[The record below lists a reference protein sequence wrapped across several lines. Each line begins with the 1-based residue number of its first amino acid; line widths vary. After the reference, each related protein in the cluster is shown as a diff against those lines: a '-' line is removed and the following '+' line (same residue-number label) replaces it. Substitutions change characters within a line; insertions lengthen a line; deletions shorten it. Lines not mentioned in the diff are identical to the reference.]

1 MQLRAAAAVVVSNCL
16 YLRCLLV
23 AQVEQHEGQKE
34 KLAAVLRQR
43 KREILA
49 GQRKLVKQYFKYHNR
64 PTIGHR
70 CIVLLMTDLA

>member
-1 MQLRAAAAVVVSNCL
+1 MD
-16 YLRCLLV
+16 
-23 AQVEQHEGQKE
+23 QHEGQKE